1 MTDVIEYKDAKQKI
15 KLEMSYFVVGCVFF
29 AVLAIA
35 SIVYGYY
42 VLFVNSYDW
51 PRHSA
56 IWGAG
61 GILLLWEMGRAFWQR
76 TPLPPD
82 FREITATDYPE
93 LFRLVREVTS
103 ELHLSEVTKVYVCPD
118 VMAAVFIRPDLKG
131 LFSVSQRSLVIGMG
145 LLTQLD
151 DDELR
156 AVLYHEFGHY
166 VQEDMEDSAMVY
178 RIGLFARDFIAIR
191 KMKKIGV
198 WEMQLKNQS
207 VLFSYFL
214 DMVCSRVNRSY
225 ATLSRRMEYEADDVA
240 VRFMGVAALQK
251 ALVHVA
257 WLKYNYKVL
266 LWGAA
271 RLKKQGVCVDNVYAA
286 LALACRIREYE
297 KRVFGREIL
306 MRLERLGE
314 LVPVD
319 GNVSAV
325 VRNAFPMEL
334 LPFRPMEMKV
344 CPYVQFVSW
353 MEHGFKVY
361 EHLQRLKRAVRV
373 EIHMQPHL
381 HRLPFVE
388 GKYHIVL
395 DGKSIGDGNFRKGYT
410 LKCHTFAGQHV
421 LSVAAISGIMSVP
434 LKFEV
439 EAGCAYRIEMDF
451 KLHYWQAVWEIFPK
465 SVEKFRPC
473 DRKRKAQDSL

>member
-131 LFSVSQRSLVIGMG
+131 LFSASQRSLVIGMG

-225 ATLSRRMEYEADDVA
+225 ATLSRRI
-240 VRFMGVAALQK
+240 
-251 ALVHVA
+251 
-257 WLKYNYKVL
+257 
-266 LWGAA
+266 

>member
-1 MTDVIEYKDAKQKI
+1 
-15 KLEMSYFVVGCVFF
+15 MSCFLVGCVFSP
-29 AVLAIA
+29 VLAIA

-56 IWGAG
+56 IWGVG
-61 GILLLWEMGRAFWQR
+61 GILLLWEIGKAFCQR

-82 FREITATDYPE
+82 FREVTASDYPE
-93 LFRLVREVTS
+93 LFKLVHEVTS
-103 ELHLSEVTKVYVCPD
+103 ELHLSEVTKVYVCSD
-118 VMAAVFIRPDLKG
+118 VMAAVFIRPDLKS
-131 LFSVSQRSLVIGMG
+131 LFSASQRSLVIGMG

-166 VQEDMEDSAMVY
+166 AQKEMEDSAMVY

-191 KMKKIGV
+191 KMKKIGA
-198 WEMQLKNQS
+198 WEMQLKNQYI
-207 VLFSYFL
+207 LFCYFL
-214 DMVCSRVNRSY
+214 DMVCSRVSRSY
-225 ATLSRRMEYEADDVA
+225 ATLSRRMEYAADDVA
-240 VRFMGVAALQK
+240 VKFMGVVALQK

-271 RLKKQGVCVDNVYAA
+271 RLKEQGVCVDNVYAA
-286 LALACRIREYE
+286 LTLVCQKREYE

-306 MRLERLGE
+306 MRLERLGG

-319 GNVSAV
+319 NNASTV
-325 VRNAFPMEL
+325 VRNAFPMGL
-334 LPFRPMEMKV
+334 LSFRPMEMKV
-344 CPYVQFVSW
+344 CSYRQFVSW

-361 EHLQRLKRAVRV
+361 ERLQGLKRAVRI
-373 EIHMQPHL
+373 EIRMEPHL

-395 DGKSIGDGNFRKGYT
+395 DGKNVGDGNFRKGYT
-410 LKCHTFAGQHV
+410 LKCHTFPGRHV
-421 LSVAAISGIMSVP
+421 LLVAAISGIMSIP
-434 LKFEV
+434 LEFEV

-465 SVEKFRPC
+465 SVEKIQ
-473 DRKRKAQDSL
+473 AV